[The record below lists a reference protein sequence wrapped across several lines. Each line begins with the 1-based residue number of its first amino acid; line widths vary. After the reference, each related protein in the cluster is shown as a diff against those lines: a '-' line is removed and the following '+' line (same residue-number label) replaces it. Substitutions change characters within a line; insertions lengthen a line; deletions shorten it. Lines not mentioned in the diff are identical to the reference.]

1 MDEITF
7 REPKLKEIYQKIYE
21 AQPGNLQ
28 LQAIMTKKNKEGEHI
43 WSVRDTRITES
54 LASVIKKNALNYLES
69 HAEVEVKDFDVTG
82 DQSDEYLVEKLP
94 DSEVPVLNKI
104 ISEMNRRDNEDIS
117 YDELAKSSYLS
128 GFAIIFSPT
137 LIIFNKITRNTLFK
151 PKKYLFFIPS
161 STGEFKEIEEENLL
175 SVPTSI
181 DTILYEDPLFIF
193 NKKNFIKLFRY
204 EDAFDHFITS
214 GVNSLD
220 KIVDNV
226 NGLIDYSKPD
236 LRNYIK
242 LASACAGFV
251 ERIVQTGIN
260 LEPIAIDYKFKIAFS
275 NGKIDIQNSVL
286 TDVLKL
292 LNGQAMKDALFED
305 KYIAQERTK
314 VQ

>member
-226 NGLIDYSKPD
+226 NGLIDYAKPD

-260 LEPIAIDYKFKIAFS
+260 LEPIAIDYKFDIAFS